1 MEQGRGMQRACPL
14 QFLACCSHRQ
24 CSLPSPRSTESPKGA
39 HSHGSSVTFKVRCIC
54 SWVSGALVAPRGAC
68 FLLKP
73 EWQNAERRHRCSKK
87 HDWQTTPSYP
97 FWLAG
102 LPPIDQS
109 FTLKTMKKEREREE
123 DAEWLVLSAAPSV
136 NLRQSALGERVWI
149 KK

>member
-1 MEQGRGMQRACPL
+1 MMEQGRGMQRACPL

-39 HSHGSSVTFKVRCIC
+39 HTHGSSVTFKVRCIC

-97 FWLAG
+97 FWLVG
-102 LPPIDQS
+102 LSPIDQS
-109 FTLKTMKKEREREE
+109 FTLKTMKEGKGESGGCRVPSPFSS
-123 DAEWLVLSAAPSV
+123 LLSKPKTECTGGTGA
-136 NLRQSALGERVWI
+136 N
-149 KK
+149 